1 MSIVRSKPIAE
12 CTTAREAL
20 AELCTGFSGAETL
33 LFDCVEVTPERIPL
47 VPRGLLVH
55 KKHMTRIMHAHYGR
69 PVRIHV
75 VERHHTDTLYSRKGF
90 LTLEETILVV
100 QHNVDRLDLRYM
112 STKVKTAILNEDIP
126 LGAILTNHNVLRR
139 IEPRWF
145 LRFDESSPVL
155 SWFACQTAGP
165 LYGRLGTIYCNHEPA
180 IEVLEIVT
188 AIQCSQMH

>member
-1 MSIVRSKPIAE
+1 MQGSSLH
-12 CTTAREAL
+12 TL
-20 AELCTGFSGAETL
+20 GADRKIERAVI
-33 LFDCVEVTPERIPL
+33 DCVV
-47 VPRGLLVH
+47 
-55 KKHMTRIMHAHYGR
+55 
-69 PVRIHV
+69 
-75 VERHHTDTLYSRKGF
+75 
-90 LTLEETILVV
+90 
-100 QHNVDRLDLRYM
+100 RLDLRYM

-155 SWFACQTAGP
+155 SWFACQTEGP

-188 AIQCSQMH
+188 AV